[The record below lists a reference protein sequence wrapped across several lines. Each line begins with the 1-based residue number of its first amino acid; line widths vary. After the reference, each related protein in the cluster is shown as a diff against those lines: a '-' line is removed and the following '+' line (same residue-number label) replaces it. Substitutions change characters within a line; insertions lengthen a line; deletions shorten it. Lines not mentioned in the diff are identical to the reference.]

1 MNRQFRPGVYA
12 GSASRKETP
21 GLETLP
27 GKELFIHVSER
38 GHFDATLFCPNASEN
53 LSWRYR
59 SALSIAAPR
68 WLPASSGA
76 DRCPHAAFSV
86 STSSTHWDTARCVCT
101 SLSSLV
107 REMVD
112 RSGALSSNAIRS
124 RLTNP
129 AAAVA
134 APHQPRRV
142 ARGNPRRSS

>member
-1 MNRQFRPGVYA
+1 MRKGLGPRIQCGGPTVYA
-12 GSASRKETP
+12 RSTSRNETP

-53 LSWRYR
+53 LSWRLSLR
-59 SALSIAAPR
+59 TIDRGAAL
-68 WLPASSGA
+68 ASSLVGSTPIVA
-76 DRCPHAAFSV
+76 LTRLFSV

-112 RSGALSSNAIRS
+112 RSGAL
-124 RLTNP
+124 
-129 AAAVA
+129 
-134 APHQPRRV
+134 
-142 ARGNPRRSS
+142 